1 MPLKQGCLQVEKK
14 ANIFIPV
21 RLAKRKEIKELL
33 CGTSYCPACDCE
45 VVGER
50 LMNKLP
56 IISSNNNLE
65 GWLCSIC
72 DSMFDLNDKLLTIG
86 DFDIFSQ
93 NIGEA

>member
-14 ANIFIPV
+14 ANRFIPV
-21 RLAKRKEIKELL
+21 RLANRKEIKELL

-56 IISSNNNLE
+56 IYIGGLYNGKCKIMVGQKPTEIHIS
-65 GWLCSIC
+65 
-72 DSMFDLNDKLLTIG
+72 
-86 DFDIFSQ
+86 
-93 NIGEA
+93 

>member
-1 MPLKQGCLQVEKK
+1 MEKK
-14 ANIFIPV
+14 PSIFIPV
-21 RLAKRKEIKELL
+21 RKAKKHEIKELL

-45 VVGER
+45 VVGEQ

-56 IISSNNNLE
+56 IVSPNNKLE

-72 DSMFDLNDKLLTIG
+72 DSMFDLNDKILYIG